1 MSNSRDGHGGE
12 NGPKICSGTSHVF
25 TLWVQDS
32 PACPKHK
39 NHLSSCVS
47 SLLAAFSEARETWIR
62 SMIQRSLF
70 QSLVERRGVDG
81 GGKEGPGYAE
91 PAGGTQSFRVPNLMS
106 QKAAFPRGVSPSV
119 NESGDWF
126 PNFFYQL
133 FQATWFYNQPS
144 ACPALLLTN
153 SLLVALLGKINPHCL
168 PSVHSSGAQERTIT
182 G

>member
-1 MSNSRDGHGGE
+1 MCLPLSARQVLGSFWIKIFHGPPRLKLPTIPILAVIPTMSNSRDGHGGE

-119 NESGDWF
+119 NESGD
-126 PNFFYQL
+126 
-133 FQATWFYNQPS
+133 
-144 ACPALLLTN
+144 
-153 SLLVALLGKINPHCL
+153 
-168 PSVHSSGAQERTIT
+168 
-182 G
+182 